1 MSELYSKLN
10 SKYKIRYQHLPT
22 SSKFV
27 RSYRYQKSRD
37 LKIPHRAT
45 SRNLDRRS
53 SCSACCQRADSPGN
67 RDGRAVSSG
76 RGEDAR
82 LKFRE
87 RDCRAAGSLS
97 KETRIVTRVVN
108 YFTRVPQSP
117 ETPTFVWVYA
127 CAASASVETRRRTK
141 ADAVYVYQAED
152 QPWGTPRLACS
163 RCRIPPSAVLD
174 ASAIKETKE
183 ATTTLALLLPRLLA
197 ILVDAPASS
206 FASCTRA
213 FFNASVA
220 AHKLS
225 PRMHAC
231 FSLLQERERER
242 ETTDK

>member
-1 MSELYSKLN
+1 MGYTTARMFEMSN
-10 SKYKIRYQHLPT
+10 ST
-22 SSKFV
+22 
-27 RSYRYQKSRD
+27 
-37 LKIPHRAT
+37 
-45 SRNLDRRS
+45 
-53 SCSACCQRADSPGN
+53 
-67 RDGRAVSSG
+67 
-76 RGEDAR
+76 
-82 LKFRE
+82 E
-87 RDCRAAGSLS
+87 R
-97 KETRIVTRVVN
+97 
-108 YFTRVPQSP
+108 
-117 ETPTFVWVYA
+117 
-127 CAASASVETRRRTK
+127 
-141 ADAVYVYQAED
+141 
-152 QPWGTPRLACS
+152 
-163 RCRIPPSAVLD
+163 AVLD